1 MYYYLVIEAPKPDC
15 ECQTPIAIFD
25 EYHQKEAIELSK
37 QRDSRFTYRTRL
49 VIFLES
55 SIEFSKSFY
64 LLATNNN
71 YKLIET
77 LDVAEHF
84 AFEMTTFEY
93 FKSFPN
99 VYSIS
104 NLNTQS
110 EIIKMIDTKFLLSS
124 PKKFLL
130 KRQLNHAERK
140 LRSSKFYEDSL
151 GKELLYETY
160 HPKLNILRQLSYLKN
175 SMIDSLLL
183 EYRDLGFN

>member
-1 MYYYLVIEAPKPDC
+1 MYYYLVLEALKPDC
-15 ECQTPIAIFD
+15 EYQTPIAIFD

-49 VIFLES
+49 VVFLES
-55 SIEFSKSFY
+55 DIEFSKSFY
-64 LLATNNN
+64 LLATNNI
-71 YKLIET
+71 YTLIET
-77 LDVAEHF
+77 LSDAEHF

-124 PKKFLL
+124 PKKFML
-130 KRQLNHAERK
+130 KRQLNYAERK
-140 LRSSKFYEDSL
+140 LRISKFYDDSL
-151 GKELLYETY
+151 GNELMYESY
-160 HPKLNILRQLSYLKN
+160 YPKLSILRQLSYLKN
-175 SMIDSLLL
+175 SMIDSLIL
-183 EYRDLGFN
+183 EYQDLGFE